1 MHLVVLSVLGA
12 THYIKNLNMN
22 FPFKQQKEL
31 APLFLRL
38 IFGIYLFLSLKAAVY
53 TPTAIND
60 FATSLAGLG
69 LPAATFLAY
78 LGTWSVLISYCLL
91 LIGWKTRW
99 AAIPVII
106 YFTVALVWGHIIPGH
121 GLSKMISAIVLLV
134 LGIFFL
140 LNGPGKPS
148 VDEGV

>member
-1 MHLVVLSVLGA
+1 VLFVFL
-12 THYIKNLNMN
+12 KNKNMK
-22 FPFKQQKEL
+22 FPFKQQKDL

-38 IFGIYLFLSLKAAVY
+38 IFGIYLFLALKAAVY
-53 TPTAIND
+53 SPTAIEG
-60 FATSLAGLG
+60 FSKSLAELG

-106 YFTVALVWGHIIPGH
+106 YFTVALIWGHIIPGH
-121 GLSKMISAIVLLV
+121 GLPKMISAIVLLV
-134 LGIFFL
+134 LGVFFL

-148 VDEGV
+148 VDEGGL